1 MKSENSEEI
10 KVAKNGLVLEGIVVA
25 DKMEKSIVVKVNRMF
40 KHPVV
45 GKFVKRSKK
54 YKAHDEKET
63 AKVGDWVEIAECR
76 PISKTK
82 HMLLT
87 KIIRKSS

>member
-1 MKSENSEEI
+1 MKSENSREI
-10 KVAKNGLVLEGIVVA
+10 KAAKNGLVLEGIVVA

-54 YKAHDEKET
+54 YKAHEKIYYFSNT
-63 AKVGDWVEIAECR
+63 C
-76 PISKTK
+76 
-82 HMLLT
+82 
-87 KIIRKSS
+87 